1 MFTGIIECK
10 GEFLSRTSS
19 ADSARLK
26 IRPEKKFA
34 APVIGESVS
43 VNGCCLSLE
52 KVNSDGSLEFFTLSE
67 TLKKT
72 NLGLLQS
79 RQMVNLE
86 RAVQP
91 SGRMGGHI
99 VSGHIDGT
107 SEVLSFSKEGNDYV
121 LKIRMIKDLRQYF
134 VPKGS
139 IAINGVS
146 LTLVELD
153 DRCFGVH
160 LIPLTLNDT
169 ILGSLRRG
177 DIVNIETDVLGKYVY
192 SMMQN
197 YMQHGANN
205 SGITMEKL
213 FNAGLL

>member
-1 MFTGIIECK
+1 MFTGIIECQ
-10 GEFLSRTSS
+10 GEFLSLTKSS
-19 ADSARLK
+19 DSARLT
-26 IRPEKKFA
+26 IRPEKKFID
-34 APVIGESVS
+34 PVIGESVS

-52 KVNSDGSLEFFTLSE
+52 KVHTDGSLEFFTLQE

-72 NLGLLQS
+72 NLGLLKNKS
-79 RQMVNLE
+79 RVNLE
-86 RAVQP
+86 RAMQP

-99 VSGHIDGT
+99 VSGHVDGT
-107 SEVLSFSKEGNDYV
+107 SEVLSFEKEGKDYV
-121 LKIRMIKDLRQYF
+121 LKIRMIKELRPYF
-134 VPKGS
+134 VTKGS

-153 DRCFGVH
+153 KYCFGVH

-169 ILGSLRRG
+169 MLGTLKSG
-177 DIVNIETDVLGKYVY
+177 DIVNIETDVIGKYVY

-197 YMQHGANN
+197 YMQNNN
-205 SGITMEKL
+205 SNSVTMEKL

>member
-10 GEFLSRTSS
+10 GEFISRKKNSTS
-19 ADSARLK
+19 AGLI
-26 IRPEKKFA
+26 IRPEKKFEN
-34 APVIGESVS
+34 PVIGESVS

-52 KVNSDGSLEFFTLSE
+52 KVHSDGSLEFFTLEE

-72 NLGLLQS
+72 NLGLLAPRQS
-79 RQMVNLE
+79 VNLE
-86 RAVQP
+86 RAMQP

-99 VSGHIDGT
+99 VSGHVDGT

-121 LKIRMIKDLRQYF
+121 LKVRMIKELRPYF

-153 DRCFGVH
+153 NRCFGVH

-169 ILGSLRRG
+169 ILGTLQRG
-177 DIVNIETDVLGKYVY
+177 DIVNIETDVLGKYIY
-192 SMMQN
+192 SMLSN
-197 YMQHGANN
+197 YMKYNEQN
-205 SGITMEKL
+205 SAVTIEKL
-213 FNAGLL
+213 LNAGLL

>member
-1 MFTGIIECK
+1 MFTGIIECQ
-10 GEFLSRTSS
+10 GEFLSRNKSS
-19 ADSARLK
+19 DSARLTIK
-26 IRPEKKFA
+26 PEKIFSD
-34 APVIGESVS
+34 PVIGESVS

-52 KVNSDGSLEFFTLSE
+52 KVNGDGSLEFFTLEE
-67 TLKKT
+67 TLQKT
-72 NLGLLQS
+72 NLGLLKTHQK
-79 RQMVNLE
+79 VNLE
-86 RAVQP
+86 RAMQP

-99 VSGHIDGT
+99 VSGHVDGT
-107 SEVLSFSKEGNDYV
+107 SEVLSFAREGNDYV
-121 LKIRMIKDLRQYF
+121 LKIRMIKDLRPYF

-153 DRCFGVH
+153 SRCFGVH

-169 ILGSLRRG
+169 MLGTLKRG
-177 DIVNIETDVLGKYVY
+177 DIVNIETDVLGKYIY

-197 YMQHGANN
+197 YMQNDSSSN
-205 SGITMEKL
+205 ITMEKL

>member
-1 MFTGIIECK
+1 MFTGIIECQ
-10 GEFLSRTSS
+10 GEFLSLSKSS
-19 ADSARLK
+19 DSARLT
-26 IRPEKKFA
+26 IRPEKKFIE
-34 APVIGESVS
+34 PVIGESVS

-52 KVNSDGSLEFFTLSE
+52 KVHADGSLEFFTLQE

-72 NLGLLQS
+72 NLGLLKNKS
-79 RQMVNLE
+79 RVNLE
-86 RAVQP
+86 RAMQP

-99 VSGHIDGT
+99 VSGHVDGT
-107 SEVLSFSKEGNDYV
+107 SEVLSFEKEGKDYV
-121 LKIRMIKDLRQYF
+121 LKIRMIKELRPYF
-134 VPKGS
+134 VTKGS

-153 DRCFGVH
+153 KYCFGVH

-169 ILGSLRRG
+169 MLGTLKSG
-177 DIVNIETDVLGKYVY
+177 DIVNIETDVIGKYVY

-197 YMQHGANN
+197 YMQNNN
-205 SGITMEKL
+205 SNSVTMEKL

>member
-34 APVIGESVS
+34 DPVIGESVS

>member
-1 MFTGIIECK
+1 MFTGIIECQ
-10 GEFLSRTSS
+10 GEFLSLVKNS
-19 ADSARLK
+19 DSARLT
-26 IRPEKKFA
+26 IRPEKKFID
-34 APVIGESVS
+34 PVIGESVS

-52 KVNSDGSLEFFTLSE
+52 KVHADGSLEFFTLQE

-72 NLGLLQS
+72 NLGLLKNKS
-79 RQMVNLE
+79 KVNLE
-86 RAVQP
+86 RAMQP

-107 SEVLSFSKEGNDYV
+107 SEVLSFEKEAKDYV
-121 LKIRMIKDLRQYF
+121 LKIRMIKELRPYF

-153 DRCFGVH
+153 KYCFGVH

-169 ILGSLRRG
+169 MLGSLRSG
-177 DIVNIETDVLGKYVY
+177 DIVNIETDVIGKYVY

-197 YMQHGANN
+197 YMQSGN
-205 SGITMEKL
+205 SNEVTMEKL

>member
-1 MFTGIIECK
+1 MFTGIIECQ
-10 GEFLSRTSS
+10 GEFLSLARSS
-19 ADSARLK
+19 DSARLTV
-26 IRPEKKFA
+26 RPGKKFID
-34 APVIGESVS
+34 PVIGESVS

-52 KVNSDGSLEFFTLSE
+52 KVHNDGALEFFTLQE

-72 NLGLLQS
+72 NLGLLKSKS
-79 RQMVNLE
+79 RVNLE
-86 RAVQP
+86 RAMQP

-107 SEVLSFSKEGNDYV
+107 SEVLSFEKEGKDYV
-121 LKIRMIKDLRQYF
+121 LKIRMIKELRPYF

-153 DRCFGVH
+153 KYSFGVH

-169 ILGSLRRG
+169 NLGSLKSG
-177 DIVNIETDVLGKYVY
+177 DIVNIETDVIGKYVY

-197 YMQHGANN
+197 YMSNGN
-205 SGITMEKL
+205 SDGITMEKL

>member
-1 MFTGIIECK
+1 MFTGIIESK
-10 GEFLSRTSS
+10 GEFISRNKN
-19 ADSARLK
+19 ADSARLL
-26 IRPEKKFA
+26 IRPEKKFID
-34 APVIGESVS
+34 PVIGESVS

-52 KVNSDGSLEFFTLSE
+52 KVHGDGSLEFFTLEE

-72 NLGLLQS
+72 NLGLLKA

-86 RAVQP
+86 RAMQP

-99 VSGHIDGT
+99 VSGHVDGT
-107 SEVLSFSKEGNDYV
+107 SEVLSFAREGNDYV
-121 LKIRMIKDLRQYF
+121 LKIRMIKELRPYF

-153 DRCFGVH
+153 NRCFGVH

-169 ILGSLRRG
+169 ILGSLQRG

-192 SMMQN
+192 SMVQT
-197 YMQHGANN
+197 YMANGAG
-205 SGITMEKL
+205 SSEITMEKL
-213 FNAGLL
+213 MNAGLL

>member
-1 MFTGIIECK
+1 LT
-10 GEFLSRTSS
+10 
-19 ADSARLK
+19 

-34 APVIGESVS
+34 DPVIGESVS

-52 KVNSDGSLEFFTLSE
+52 KVHNDGSLEFFTSQE

-72 NLGLLQS
+72 NLGSLKNKS
-79 RQMVNLE
+79 RVNLE
-86 RAVQP
+86 RAMQP

-99 VSGHIDGT
+99 VSGHVDGI
-107 SEVLSFSKEGNDYV
+107 SEVLSFEKEGKDYV
-121 LKIRMIKDLRQYF
+121 LKIRMIKELRPYF

-153 DRCFGVH
+153 KYCFGVH

-169 ILGSLRRG
+169 MLGTLKSG
-177 DIVNIETDVLGKYVY
+177 DIVNIETDVIGKYVY
-192 SMMQN
+192 SMLQD
-197 YMQHGANN
+197 YMQNN
-205 SGITMEKL
+205 SGTEVTMEKL

>member
-1 MFTGIIECK
+1 MFTGIIECQ
-10 GEFLSRTSS
+10 GEFLSLAKSS
-19 ADSARLK
+19 DSARLTV
-26 IRPEKKFA
+26 RPGKKFA
-34 APVIGESVS
+34 DPVIGESVS

-52 KVNSDGSLEFFTLSE
+52 KVHADGSLEFFTLQE

-72 NLGLLQS
+72 NLGLLKSGS
-79 RQMVNLE
+79 RVNLE
-86 RAVQP
+86 RAMQP

-107 SEVLSFSKEGNDYV
+107 SEVLSFEKDGKDYV
-121 LKIRMIKDLRQYF
+121 LKIRMIKELRPYF

-153 DRCFGVH
+153 KYCFGVH

-169 ILGSLRRG
+169 MLGTLKSG
-177 DIVNIETDVLGKYVY
+177 DIVNIETDVIGKYVY

-197 YMQHGANN
+197 YMQNGD
-205 SGITMEKL
+205 SSSVTVEKL

>member
-1 MFTGIIECK
+1 MFTGIIECQ
-10 GEFLSRTSS
+10 GEFLSLSKSS
-19 ADSARLK
+19 DSARLT
-26 IRPEKKFA
+26 IRPEKKFID
-34 APVIGESVS
+34 PVIGESVS

-52 KVNSDGSLEFFTLSE
+52 KVHADGSLEFFTLQE

-72 NLGLLQS
+72 NLGLLKNKS
-79 RQMVNLE
+79 RVNLE
-86 RAVQP
+86 RAMQP

-99 VSGHIDGT
+99 VSGHVDGT
-107 SEVLSFSKEGNDYV
+107 SEVLSFEKEGKDYV
-121 LKIRMIKDLRQYF
+121 LKIRMIKELRPYF
-134 VPKGS
+134 VTKGS

-153 DRCFGVH
+153 KYCFGVH

-169 ILGSLRRG
+169 MLGTLKSG
-177 DIVNIETDVLGKYVY
+177 DIVNIETDVIGKYVY

-197 YMQHGANN
+197 YMQNNN
-205 SGITMEKL
+205 SNSVTMEKL

>member
-10 GEFLSRTSS
+10 GEFISRKKNSTS
-19 ADSARLK
+19 AGLI
-26 IRPEKKFA
+26 IRPEKKFEN
-34 APVIGESVS
+34 PVIGESVS

-52 KVNSDGSLEFFTLSE
+52 KVHSDGSLEFFTLEE

-72 NLGLLQS
+72 NLGLLAPRQS
-79 RQMVNLE
+79 VNLE
-86 RAVQP
+86 RAMQP

-99 VSGHIDGT
+99 VSGHVDGT
-107 SEVLSFSKEGNDYV
+107 SAVPSFSKEGNDYV
-121 LKIRMIKDLRQYF
+121 LKVRMIKELRPYF

-153 DRCFGVH
+153 NRCFGVH

-169 ILGSLRRG
+169 ILGTLQRG
-177 DIVNIETDVLGKYVY
+177 DIVNIETDVLGKYIY
-192 SMMQN
+192 SMLAN
-197 YMQHGANN
+197 YMKYNEQ
-205 SGITMEKL
+205 
-213 FNAGLL
+213 

>member
-1 MFTGIIECK
+1 MFTGIIECQ
-10 GEFLSRTSS
+10 GEFLSLSKSS
-19 ADSARLK
+19 DSARLT
-26 IRPEKKFA
+26 IRPEKKFID
-34 APVIGESVS
+34 PVIGESVS

-52 KVNSDGSLEFFTLSE
+52 KVHADGSLEFFTLQE

-72 NLGLLQS
+72 NLGLLKNKS
-79 RQMVNLE
+79 RVNLE
-86 RAVQP
+86 RAMQP

-99 VSGHIDGT
+99 VSGHVDGT
-107 SEVLSFSKEGNDYV
+107 SEVLSFEKEGKDYV
-121 LKIRMIKDLRQYF
+121 LKIRMIKELRPYF

-153 DRCFGVH
+153 KYCFGVH

-169 ILGSLRRG
+169 MLGTLKSG
-177 DIVNIETDVLGKYVY
+177 DIVNIETDVIGKYVY

-197 YMQHGANN
+197 YMQNNN
-205 SGITMEKL
+205 SNSVTMEKL

>member
-1 MFTGIIECK
+1 
-10 GEFLSRTSS
+10 
-19 ADSARLK
+19 
-26 IRPEKKFA
+26 
-34 APVIGESVS
+34 
-43 VNGCCLSLE
+43 
-52 KVNSDGSLEFFTLSE
+52 LEFFTLQE

-72 NLGLLQS
+72 NLGLLKSKS
-79 RQMVNLE
+79 RVNLE
-86 RAVQP
+86 RAMQP

-107 SEVLSFSKEGNDYV
+107 SEVLSFEKEGKDYV
-121 LKIRMIKDLRQYF
+121 LKIRMIKELRPYF

-153 DRCFGVH
+153 KYSFGVH

-169 ILGSLRRG
+169 NLGSLKSG
-177 DIVNIETDVLGKYVY
+177 DIVNIETDVIGKYVY

-197 YMQHGANN
+197 YMSNGN
-205 SGITMEKL
+205 SNGITMEKL

>member
-1 MFTGIIECK
+1 MFTGIIECQ
-10 GEFLSRTSS
+10 GEFLSLSKSS
-19 ADSARLK
+19 DSARLT
-26 IRPEKKFA
+26 IRPEKKFIE
-34 APVIGESVS
+34 PVIGESVS

-52 KVNSDGSLEFFTLSE
+52 KVHADGSLEFFTLQE

-72 NLGLLQS
+72 NLGLLKNKS
-79 RQMVNLE
+79 RVNLE
-86 RAVQP
+86 RAMQP

-99 VSGHIDGT
+99 VSGHVDGT
-107 SEVLSFSKEGNDYV
+107 SEVLSFEKEGKDYV
-121 LKIRMIKDLRQYF
+121 LKIRMIKELRPYF
-134 VPKGS
+134 VTKGS

-153 DRCFGVH
+153 KYCFEVH

-169 ILGSLRRG
+169 MLGTLKSG
-177 DIVNIETDVLGKYVY
+177 DIVNIETDVIGKYVY

-197 YMQHGANN
+197 YMQNNN
-205 SGITMEKL
+205 SNSVTMEKL

>member
-1 MFTGIIECK
+1 M
-10 GEFLSRTSS
+10 
-19 ADSARLK
+19 
-26 IRPEKKFA
+26 
-34 APVIGESVS
+34 
-43 VNGCCLSLE
+43 
-52 KVNSDGSLEFFTLSE
+52 
-67 TLKKT
+67 
-72 NLGLLQS
+72 LQS

-197 YMQHGANN
+197 YMQQGANN

>member
-1 MFTGIIECK
+1 MFTGIIECQ
-10 GEFLSRTSS
+10 GEFLSLVRS
-19 ADSARLK
+19 ADSARLT
-26 IRPEKKFA
+26 IRPEKKFID
-34 APVIGESVS
+34 PVIGESVS

-52 KVNSDGSLEFFTLSE
+52 KVHNDGALEFFTLQE

-72 NLGLLQS
+72 NLGLLKNKS
-79 RQMVNLE
+79 RVNLE
-86 RAVQP
+86 RAMQP

-107 SEVLSFSKEGNDYV
+107 SEVLSFEKEGKDYV
-121 LKIRMIKDLRQYF
+121 LKIRMIKELRPYF
-134 VPKGS
+134 VTKGS

-153 DRCFGVH
+153 KYSFGVH

-169 ILGSLRRG
+169 MLGSLKSG
-177 DIVNIETDVLGKYVY
+177 DIVNIETDVIGKYVY

-197 YMQHGANN
+197 YMQNGNS

>member
-34 APVIGESVS
+34 DPVIGESVS

-52 KVNSDGSLEFFTLSE
+52 KVDPDGSLEFFTLSE

>member
-1 MFTGIIECK
+1 MFTGIIECQ
-10 GEFLSRTSS
+10 GEFLSLTKSS
-19 ADSARLK
+19 DSARLT
-26 IRPEKKFA
+26 IRPEKKFID
-34 APVIGESVS
+34 PVIGESVS

-52 KVNSDGSLEFFTLSE
+52 KVHADGSLEFFTLQE

-72 NLGLLQS
+72 NLGLLKNKS
-79 RQMVNLE
+79 RVNLE
-86 RAVQP
+86 RAMQP

-99 VSGHIDGT
+99 VSGHVDGT
-107 SEVLSFSKEGNDYV
+107 SEVLSFEKEGKDYV
-121 LKIRMIKDLRQYF
+121 LKIRMIKELRPYF
-134 VPKGS
+134 VTKGS

-153 DRCFGVH
+153 KYCFGVH

-169 ILGSLRRG
+169 MLGTLKSG
-177 DIVNIETDVLGKYVY
+177 DIVNIETDVIGKYVY

-197 YMQHGANN
+197 YMQNNN
-205 SGITMEKL
+205 SNSVTMEKL